1 MANWN
6 NPQLTSTYT
15 NFLAEVKARDVDLAT
30 QFSGSPTNMPTGSIK
45 WDSGTNIWQK
55 WSGSAW
61 GALTSTYQFPAI
73 EATTGAFSGNVTISG
88 SNTLDVGGSATASS
102 FSCDGSTA
110 PSNGIYLPA
119 SNTLGFSV
127 GGSRQAAFTSTG
139 LKLGSGTASCKLEV
153 QGGIKA
159 TGGELVAI
167 SGYGFRSGDTDGGM
181 FSPADNEITFKTNDT
196 RRLTIQGDQVGVNI
210 NNPDCHLHVCN
221 SNTNNS
227 NLSTSFKISNSEGSY
242 RIAVDGD
249 YAFHSADTFW
259 FRNEAASSNYGVWNS
274 TGLGV
279 NCVPGSYKFEVDGTA
294 KISSS
299 LRVGSLKDSSGNAYK
314 PDDLNISATNRVLYQ
329 VSDGNTFVLP
339 SGTSGQFLKTNGSSS
354 APSWSTISTAGI
366 VPIGGIIIWYGSEA
380 SIPSGWSICNGST
393 VGGNATPD
401 LRNRFVLGSGTG
413 NGAQAPGTTGGYEDA
428 IVVSHTHTSSS
439 TGTAHTHS
447 GSTNSTGAHNHSF
460 KASNRAGDEVSW
472 SGHVTKAFVG
482 DHDAN
487 WFTQAA
493 DTDKIFDSENHTHTV
508 TINSGGSHTHTI
520 NSSGVSGTDRNMPPY
535 YCLCYIMRTS

>member
-45 WDSGTNIWQK
+45 WNSGTNIWQK

-73 EATTGAFSGNVTISG
+73 EATTGTFSSNVSVTG
-88 SNTLDVGGSATASS
+88 TLDSASTVSGQS

-119 SNTLGFSV
+119 ASTLGFSA
-127 GGSRQAAFTSTG
+127 GGSRQAALTSTG
-139 LKLGSGTASCKLEV
+139 LKLGSGTASCRLDV
-153 QGGIKA
+153 SGGVKA

-167 SGYGFRSGDTDGGM
+167 SGYGFSSNDTDGGM

-227 NLSTSFKISNSEGSY
+227 TLSTSFKISNSEGSY
-242 RIAVDGD
+242 KISVDGD
-249 YAFHSADTFW
+249 YAFHNADTFW
-259 FRNEAASSNYGVWNS
+259 FQNEAASSAYGVWNS
-274 TGLGV
+274 DGLGV
-279 NCVPGSYKFEVDGTA
+279 NCVPGSYKFEVNGTA

-299 LRVGSLKDSSGNAYK
+299 LRVGSLKDSSGNDYK

-329 VSDGNTFVLP
+329 VSNGNTFALP
-339 SGTSGQFLKTNGSSS
+339 SGTSGKFLRTNGASS
-354 APSWSTISTAGI
+354 APSWETISTAGI

-380 SIPSGWSICNGST
+380 SIPSGWSLCNGST
-393 VGGNATPD
+393 VGGNVTPD
-401 LRNRFVLGSGTG
+401 LRNRFVLGAGTG
-413 NGAQAPGTTGGYEDA
+413 NGGQTPGSTGGYEDA
-428 IVVSHTHTSSS
+428 IVVSHTHT
-439 TGTAHTHS
+439 
-447 GSTNSTGAHNHSF
+447 TNSTGSHGHGITDPGHTHSYT
-460 KASNRAGDEVSW
+460 KTTNDQGVDTDSHHHDTSVRQGTDYANTSSSSW
-472 SGHVTKAFVG
+472 SGSG
-482 DHDAN
+482 
-487 WFTQAA
+487 
-493 DTDKIFDSENHTHTV
+493 ITV
-508 TINSGGSHTHTI
+508 NSGGSHSHTA
-520 NSSGVSGTDRNMPPY
+520 NNPTGAVSGTDRNMPPY

>member
-45 WDSGTNIWQK
+45 WNSGTNIWQK

-61 GALTSTYQFPAI
+61 GELTSTYQFPAI
-73 EATTGAFSGNVTISG
+73 EATTGAFGGNVTISG
-88 SNTLDVGGSATASS
+88 SYTLDVGGSATAAS

-119 SNTLGFSV
+119 ASTLGFSA
-127 GGSRQAAFTSTG
+127 GGSRQAALTSTG
-139 LKLGSGTASCKLEV
+139 LKLGSGTAGCKLDV
-153 QGGIKA
+153 VGGIKVS
-159 TGGELVAI
+159 GGI
-167 SGYGFRSGDTDGGM
+167 TNGSHGYGFSSNDTDGGM
-181 FSPADNEITFKTNDT
+181 YSNADNELTFKTNNT
-196 RRLTIQGDQVGVNI
+196 RRLTIQGDQLGVNI
-210 NNPDCHLHVCN
+210 NNPDAHLHVSN

-227 NLSTSFKISNSEGSY
+227 GAATNFKISNSEGSY
-242 RIAVDGD
+242 EIAVDGD
-249 YAFHSADTFW
+249 TAFHNADAFY
-259 FRNEAASSNYGVWNS
+259 FQNEGKTVAYGVWNS

-279 NCVPGSYKFEVDGTA
+279 NCFASYKLDVAGTA
-294 KISSS
+294 RITSS

-329 VSDGNTFVLP
+329 VSNGNTFVLP
-339 SGTSGQFLKTNGSSS
+339 SGTAGQYLKTNGSSS
-354 APSWSTISTAGI
+354 APSWSTISTAGV

-393 VGGNATPD
+393 VGGYATPD
-401 LRNRFVLGSGTG
+401 LRNRFVLGAGTG
-413 NGAQAPGTTGGYEDA
+413 DGAQTPGSTGGYEDA
-428 IVVSHTHTSSS
+428 IVVSHDHTSSS

-447 GSTNSTGAHNHSF
+447 GSTNSTGAHNHAF
-460 KASNRAGDEVSW
+460 KASNRAGDEAGW
-472 SGHVTKAFVG
+472 SNTSKGFIG
-482 DHDAN
+482 DLDGAV
-487 WFTQAA
+487 FTQAA
-493 DTDKIFDSENHTHTV
+493 DTNKIYDNSNHSHTV

-520 NSSGVSGTDRNMPPY
+520 NSEGVSGTDRNMPPY

>member
-45 WDSGTNIWQK
+45 WNSGSNIWQK

-73 EATTGAFSGNVTISG
+73 EATTGAFGGNVTISG
-88 SNTLDVGGSATASS
+88 SYTLDVGGSATASS

-119 SNTLGFSV
+119 ASTLGFSA
-127 GGSRQAAFTSTG
+127 GGSRQAALTSTG
-139 LKLGSGTASCKLEV
+139 LKLGSGTASCKLDV
-153 QGGIKA
+153 VGGIKVS
-159 TGGELVAI
+159 GGTTNG
-167 SGYGFRSGDTDGGM
+167 SHGYGFSSNDTDGGM
-181 FSPADNEITFKTNDT
+181 YSNANNELTFKTNNT
-196 RRLTIQGDQVGVNI
+196 RRLTIQGDQLGVNI
-210 NNPDCHLHVCN
+210 NNPDAHLHVSN

-227 NLSTSFKISNSEGSY
+227 GAATNFKISNSEGSY
-242 RIAVDGD
+242 EIAVDGD
-249 YAFHSADTFW
+249 TAFHNADAFY
-259 FRNEAASSNYGVWNS
+259 FQNEGKTVAYGVWNS

-279 NCVPGSYKFEVDGTA
+279 NCFASYKLDVAGTA
-294 KISSS
+294 RITSS
-299 LRVGSLKDSSGNAYK
+299 LRVGSLQDSSGNAYK

-329 VSDGNTFVLP
+329 VSNGNTFALP
-339 SGTSGQFLKTNGSSS
+339 SGTSGKFLRTNGASS
-354 APSWSTISTAGI
+354 APSWETISTAGV

-393 VGGNATPD
+393 VGGNVTPD
-401 LRNRFVLGSGTG
+401 LRNRFVLGAGTG
-413 NGAQAPGTTGGYEDA
+413 NGAQTPGSTGGYEDA
-428 IVVSHTHTSSS
+428 IVVSHTHT
-439 TGTAHTHS
+439 
-447 GSTNSTGAHNHSF
+447 TNSTGSHGHGISDPGHTHSY
-460 KASNRAGDEVSW
+460 
-472 SGHVTKAFVG
+472 TKTTNDQGV
-482 DHDAN
+482 
-487 WFTQAA
+487 
-493 DTDKIFDSENHTHTV
+493 DTDSHHHDTSVRQATDAANTGSGTTGISV
-508 TINSGGSHTHTI
+508 NSGGSHSHTA

>member
-45 WDSGTNIWQK
+45 WNSGTNIWQK

-61 GALTSTYQFPAI
+61 GELTSTYQFPAI
-73 EATTGAFSGNVTISG
+73 EATTGAFGGNVTISG
-88 SNTLDVGGSATASS
+88 SYTLDVGGSATASS

-119 SNTLGFSV
+119 ASTLGFSA
-127 GGSRQAAFTSTG
+127 GGSRQAALTSTG
-139 LKLGSGTASCKLEV
+139 LKLGSGTAGCKLDV
-153 QGGIKA
+153 VGGIKVS
-159 TGGELVAI
+159 GGI
-167 SGYGFRSGDTDGGM
+167 TNGSHGYGFSSNDTDGGM
-181 FSPADNEITFKTNDT
+181 YSNADNELTFKTNNT
-196 RRLTIQGDQVGVNI
+196 RRLTIQGDQLGVNI
-210 NNPDCHLHVCN
+210 NNPDAHLHVSN

-227 NLSTSFKISNSEGSY
+227 GAATNVKISNSEGSY
-242 RIAVDGD
+242 EIAVDGD
-249 YAFHSADTFW
+249 TAFHNADAFY
-259 FRNEAASSNYGVWNS
+259 FQNEGKTVAYGVWNS

-279 NCVPGSYKFEVDGTA
+279 NCFASYKLDVAGTA
-294 KISSS
+294 RITSS

-329 VSDGNTFVLP
+329 VSNGNTFVLP
-339 SGTSGQFLKTNGSSS
+339 SGTAGQYLKTNGSSS
-354 APSWSTISTAGI
+354 APSWSTISTAGV

-393 VGGNATPD
+393 VGGYATPD
-401 LRNRFVLGSGTG
+401 LRNRFVLGAGTG
-413 NGAQAPGTTGGYEDA
+413 DGAQTPGSTGGYEDA

-472 SGHVTKAFVG
+472 GGHITKAFVG

-520 NSSGVSGTDRNMPPY
+520 NSEGVSGTDRNMPPY